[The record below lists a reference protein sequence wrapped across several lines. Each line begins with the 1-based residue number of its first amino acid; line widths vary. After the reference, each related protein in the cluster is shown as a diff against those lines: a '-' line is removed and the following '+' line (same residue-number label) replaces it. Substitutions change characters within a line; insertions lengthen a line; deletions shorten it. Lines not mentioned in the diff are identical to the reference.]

1 MRRRNPALQVSKRAS
16 LTPPS
21 PIRKLVPLADRAKS
35 QGVKIFYL
43 NIGQPDIK
51 SPPSFLKA
59 VREFRHPV
67 VAYENSQGNPLLRE
81 ELVKYYKRNGISLK
95 SKEIIVTTG
104 GSEAILFALMAV
116 CDPGDQCLIPEPCYA
131 NYMGF
136 ASMAG
141 VTLVPIP
148 TDPKNGFHLPDMHVW
163 EKARTEKTRAL
174 VVVNPNNPTGT
185 VYDKREL
192 AMLDQFA
199 RSHKLFVISDET
211 YREMVYDGA
220 VHHSFLNFGSPS
232 QHVILVDSLSKRY
245 SLCGARIGCLVA
257 HNKSVLESVTKF
269 CQARL
274 AAPTIEQEAAIAAVK
289 SPKRDIEK
297 IRSEFMKRRDTVIS
311 SLQNIPGV
319 FVRKPEGAF
328 YCVAKLPVNDA
339 EAFSSW
345 LLTDFRDRGQ
355 TLMLA
360 PANGFYLTQNGGL
373 DEVRI
378 AYVLKS
384 EDLKRSMALLKT
396 ALAVYPKKST
406 ASL

>member
-1 MRRRNPALQVSKRAS
+1 MRKRNPSFEVSKRAI

-21 PIRKLVPLADRAKS
+21 PIRKLVPLADKAKK
-35 QGVKIFYL
+35 QGVKIFHL

-51 SPPSFLKA
+51 SPPAFLKA
-59 VREFRHPV
+59 VRGFRHPV
-67 VAYENSQGNPLLRE
+67 VAYENSLGNPLLRE
-81 ELVKYYKRNGISLK
+81 ELVKYYKRNGILVQSQ
-95 SKEIIVTTG
+95 EIIITTG

-136 ASMAG
+136 ASMTG
-141 VTLVPIP
+141 VTLIPIP
-148 TDPKNGFHLPDMHVW
+148 TDPKNGFHLPDLHVW
-163 EKARTEKTRAL
+163 EKAITEKTRAL

-192 AMLDQFA
+192 LMLDQFA
-199 RSHKLFVISDET
+199 RAHKLCVISDET

-220 VHHSFLNFGSPS
+220 VHHSFLNFAAKP

-245 SLCGARIGCLVA
+245 SLCGARIGCLVT
-257 HNKSVLESVTKF
+257 HNRSVLESVTKF

-274 AAPTIEQEAAIAAVK
+274 ASPTIEQEAAIAAVK

-297 IRSEFMKRRDTVIS
+297 IRSEFMKRRDTVMS

-328 YCVAKLPVNDA
+328 YCVAELPVDDA

-360 PANGFYLTQNGGL
+360 PANGFYLTQNGGR

-384 EDLKRSMALLKT
+384 EDLKRSMAILKM
-396 ALAVYPKKST
+396 ALSVYAKKTS
-406 ASL
+406 ASF